1 MIIWKVPESASDYED
16 SQGELVTT
24 VYHELRK
31 LAAARMAREHG
42 PQTLQATALVHE
54 AWLRIGGENQP
65 QWANRAQFFAAAA
78 EAMRRIL
85 VERAR
90 RRQAARHGGGL
101 QRIDADAL
109 NWENIDGATAEA
121 NDTEIIQLDEALE
134 KLSLSD
140 HDSAE
145 LIKLHYFAGLKI
157 AEAARALGVA
167 ERTAERRLAYAK
179 AWLGREIERG
189 SGA

>member
-1 MIIWKVPESASDYED
+1 MPGSASDNEG
-16 SQGELVTT
+16 SNGELVTT

-31 LAAARMAREHG
+31 LAAARMAREYG

-54 AWLRIGGENQP
+54 AWLRIGGEDQP
-65 QWANRAQFFAAAA
+65 QWASRAQFFAAAA

-90 RRQAARHGGGL
+90 RRQAARHGGRL

-121 NDTEIIQLDEALE
+121 NDTEIIELDEALE
-134 KLSLSD
+134 KLALSD

-145 LIKLHYFAGLKI
+145 LIKLHYFAGLRI
-157 AEAARALGVA
+157 GEAARTMGIA

-189 SGA
+189 SDT